1 MFGRGKNMPE
11 HKKMEDKSK
20 TTKNA
25 YITKFDARCEE
36 ILRRKLAGERNVDIA
51 RAVGLSDNRVSFIVT
66 SPLFIEKMTER
77 TTSINKKFEERLATD
92 PIKAKFQRA
101 ADKASDILIDL
112 MDSCPIGPLKRNIA
126 NDVLEYS
133 GQTKKPTEDHSTKIY
148 IDKRTGNDI
157 KIAVKALKMDMDI
170 IKDLGL
176 EGVVIDVEP
185 TSGDQSE
192 SIGSSRE
199 EKLLDILP
207 RDNAERLVDREGT
220 SPVVQLSTVPLPT

>member
-1 MFGRGKNMPE
+1 MPE
-11 HKKMEDKSK
+11 HKKMEDKAE

-36 ILRRKLAGERNVDIA
+36 ILRRKLAGEKNKEIA

-66 SPLFIEKMTER
+66 SPLFKDKMAER
-77 TTSINKKFEERLATD
+77 TASINKRFEEGLATD
-92 PIKAKFQRA
+92 PIKAKFQKA
-101 ADKASDILIDL
+101 ADHASDILIDL
-112 MDSCPIGPLKRNIA
+112 MDSSPVGQLKRQIA

-148 IDKRTGNDI
+148 IDQRTGNDI
-157 KIAVKALKMDMDI
+157 KIAVKALKMDMDV

-176 EGVVIDVEP
+176 EGAVIDIDP

-192 SIGSSRE
+192 GVSSLRE

-207 RDNAERLVDREGT
+207 RDNAERLVDRE
-220 SPVVQLSTVPLPT
+220 SPSAVMQLPPVTIPA